1 MANNPVVSRKTIR
14 DIFIEYKLL
23 SAEQLDK
30 AMGEAKNSQKP
41 LQQVVV
47 DLKLAD
53 RVDVLQVLSKEWRVR
68 AVDLAEMDV
77 DPEVVKMV
85 TEPNARRH
93 FALPFAKEDRVLLVA
108 MADPRDFFISEDIHL
123 RTGFDVQSY
132 LALPEDILR
141 ELNKVYGVGA
151 GGNVSAEDM
160 VKGITEQVPDESG
173 SISLEKVE
181 EAVDVTEVDASAPEV
196 ERIVNAVIVGALQI
210 KASDIHIEPFENK
223 FIVRYRVD
231 GILREAPFQI
241 PMSYRNAVIAKIKI
255 MTNQMDITER
265 RKPQDGRIQVN
276 AKGSPIE
283 FRVNMVPTVFGE
295 SCVMRV
301 LDRASVRVDL
311 NKLGFHPDL
320 LAKFK
325 QVLAKP
331 YGLLLVCGPTGSGKS
346 TTLYAALNAIN
357 TPDTKILTA
366 ENPVEYNLAGIIQT
380 NINTDIGFTFAE
392 ALRAFLRQDPD
403 IIMVG
408 EIRDKE
414 TAQIAMEAAMTGHFV
429 FSTIHTN
436 DAPSAVARLH
446 EMGVPSFLIGGT
458 VEAVLAQRLVR
469 RVCPNCSKQVQPS
482 DVVKEVFGKF
492 SIDITKGKFMQ
503 GKGCD
508 VCTKTG
514 FKGRAGIHELLIMD
528 EDVRR
533 VLLTEVSSVPI
544 RDVAVRNGMRL
555 MMLDG
560 LIKVAQGVTTVE
572 EVLAATQ

>member
-1 MANNPVVSRKTIR
+1 MANNPNVLGRKTIK
-14 DIFIEYKLL
+14 DIFLEHNLL
-23 SAEQLDK
+23 SAEKMEK
-30 AMGEAKNSQKP
+30 ALNEAKNSQKP
-41 LQQVVV
+41 LQQIVV
-47 DLKLAD
+47 DMQLAD

-77 DPEVVKMV
+77 DPEVVKIV
-85 TEPNARRH
+85 SEQNARRH
-93 FALPFAKEDRVLLVA
+93 LAIPFAKEEKVLLVA

-123 RTGFDVQSY
+123 RTGFEVQSY

-151 GGNVSAEDM
+151 GTRAEDM
-160 VKGITEQVPDESG
+160 VKGLTEQLPEEG
-173 SISLEKVE
+173 AISLQSIE

-196 ERIVNAVIVGALQI
+196 ERIVNAIILGALQI
-210 KASDIHIEPFENK
+210 KASDIHIEPFEHK

-231 GILREAPFQI
+231 GILREANFQI
-241 PMSYRNAVIAKIKI
+241 PLSYKNAVIAKVKI

-276 AKGSPIE
+276 AKGNPIE
-283 FRVNMVPTVFGE
+283 FRVNIVPTVFGE

-301 LDRASVRVDL
+301 LDRASVKVDL
-311 NKLGFHPDL
+311 NKLGFHVEL
-320 LAKFK
+320 LEKFREILK
-325 QVLAKP
+325 KP

-346 TTLYAALNAIN
+346 TTLYAALNSIN
-357 TPDTKILTA
+357 DPETKILTA
-366 ENPVEYNLAGIIQT
+366 ENPVEYNLGGIIQT
-380 NINTDIGFTFAE
+380 NINTDIGFTFPE

-446 EMGVPSFLIGGT
+446 EMGVPSFLISGT

-469 RVCPNCSKQVQPS
+469 RVCADCGRSIQPTDEMKVVFSKY
-482 DVVKEVFGKF
+482 G
-492 SIDITKGKFMQ
+492 IDIANAKFMK
-503 GKGCD
+503 GKGCEK
-508 VCTKTG
+508 CNGTG
-514 FKGRAGIHELLIMD
+514 YKGRAGIHELLVLDDSI
-528 EDVRR
+528 RR
-533 VLLTEVSSVPI
+533 LMLTEISATPI
-544 RDVAVRNGMRL
+544 RDLAVKNGMRL
-555 MMLDG
+555 MMVDG
-560 LIKVAQGVTTVE
+560 LIKVVQGVTTVE

>member
-1 MANNPVVSRKTIR
+1 MAKNPNVLGRKTIK
-14 DIFIEYKLL
+14 DIFLEHKLL
-23 SAEQLDK
+23 ASEQLEK
-30 AMGEAKNSQKP
+30 AVTEAKNSQKP

-47 DLKLAD
+47 DMKLAD
-53 RVDVLQVLSKEWRVR
+53 RVDVLQILSKEWRVR

-77 DPEVVKMV
+77 DPEVVKVV
-85 TEPNARRH
+85 TEQNARRH
-93 FALPFAKEDRVLLVA
+93 LAIPFAKEDRVLLVA

-123 RTGFDVQSY
+123 RTGFEVQSY

-141 ELNKVYGVGA
+141 ELGKVYGVSSS
-151 GGNVSAEDM
+151 VSAEEL
-160 VKGITEQVPDESG
+160 VKGITEQLPEDG
-173 SISLEKVE
+173 GNISLEKME

-196 ERIVNAVIVGALQI
+196 ERIVNAVIVGALQA

-223 FIVRYRVD
+223 FLVRYRVD
-231 GILREAPFQI
+231 GVLREAGFQI

-265 RKPQDGRIQVN
+265 RKPQDGRIAVS
-276 AKGSPIE
+276 AKGNPVE

-301 LDRASVRVDL
+301 LDRASVKVDM
-311 NKLGFHPDL
+311 NKLGFHPEL
-320 LAKFK
+320 LEKFN
-325 QVLAKP
+325 QLIQKP
-331 YGLLLVCGPTGSGKS
+331 YGLILVCGPTGSGKS
-346 TTLYAALNAIN
+346 TTLYAALNSIN

-380 NINTDIGFTFAE
+380 NINPDIGFTFAD

-414 TAQIAMEAAMTGHFV
+414 TAQIAMEAAMTGHLV

-446 EMGVPSFLIGGT
+446 EMGVPSFLISGT
-458 VEAVLAQRLVR
+458 VEGVLAQRLVR
-469 RVCPNCSKQVQPS
+469 RVCSTCARQIQP
-482 DVVKEVFGKF
+482 DDAMKEIFEKYN
-492 SIDITKGKFMQ
+492 IDISKAKFMQ

-508 VCTKTG
+508 TCNKSG
-514 FKGRAGIHELLIMD
+514 FKGRAGIHELLLMD
-528 EDVRR
+528 EDIRR
-533 VLLTEVSSVPI
+533 LLLSEISSGPI
-544 RDVAVRNGMRL
+544 RDVAVKNGMRL
-555 MMLDG
+555 MMVDG
-560 LIKVAQGVTTVE
+560 LIKVAQGVTTIE